1 MRFVQTGLRGL
12 FGVGS
17 LDLDYDVGDVER
29 LRFLNGKSETVR
41 ILYHFLV
48 YLVIAR
54 YGLLD
59 RFVGVFSF
67 SEGQHY
73 PVCLSILLVNNGV

>member
-1 MRFVQTGLRGL
+1 M
-12 FGVGS
+12 GS

-29 LRFLNGKSETVR
+29 LRFLNGEAETVR

-67 SEGQHY
+67 GEGQHY
-73 PVCLSILLVNNGV
+73 PVCLPILLINNGV

>member
-29 LRFLNGKSETVR
+29 LWFLNREAETVR
-41 ILYHFLV
+41 ILYHFFV
-48 YLVIAR
+48 YLVIATYR
-54 YGLLD
+54 LLD

-67 SEGQHY
+67 SEG
-73 PVCLSILLVNNGV
+73 